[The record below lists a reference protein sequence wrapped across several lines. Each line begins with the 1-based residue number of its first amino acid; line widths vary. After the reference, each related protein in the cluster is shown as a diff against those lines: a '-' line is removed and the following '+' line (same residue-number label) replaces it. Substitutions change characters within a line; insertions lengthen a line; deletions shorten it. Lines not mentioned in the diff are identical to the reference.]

1 MAGILTPG
9 STGAM
14 PAPAGPTAPSATPI
28 KPLSAMPQLGR
39 NPQTSTIPPPPG
51 GAPLGAPPGAPPGG
65 APPPGTPPARLGDM
79 FSAAPG
85 ATPGAPGAQAA
96 MHANP
101 TVDDALRAAWNP
113 AIPDQQPGMLG
124 PAMAQQQALM
134 PRMNFVQPRI
144 PQAIKRST

>member
-9 STGAM
+9 STGTG
-14 PAPAGPTAPSATPI
+14 PPVPAGPVAASATPTR
-28 KPLSAMPQLGR
+28 PLLANPQMGR
-39 NPQTSTIPPPPG
+39 NPQTGAIQPPPG
-51 GAPLGAPPGAPPGG
+51 ATPPGAPPGAPPGG
-65 APPPGTPPARLGDM
+65 APPPGAPPARLGDM

-85 ATPGAPGAQAA
+85 APGAQNPQAA